1 VKAGTRNKIARP
13 RCEALARR
21 GRRCRNPAKGR
32 ANGLDV
38 CGVHKRR
45 IEKVF
50 ADAEKRWREAGEP
63 ESDL

>member
-1 VKAGTRNKIARP
+1 MKKE
-13 RCEALARR
+13 RCESITRRYARR
-21 GRRCRNPAKGR
+21 CKNPAIGR

-45 IEKVF
+45 IERTF
-50 ADAEKRWREAGEP
+50 AEAKKRWIEAGEP